1 CIESSGVSVR
11 TRISM
16 SPTGTNIRDNPTN
29 KATAEHLVN
38 IVSLFLIPYIS
49 PIIAHKGIPTGII
62 VRNQM
67 SIL

>member
-1 CIESSGVSVR
+1 MRLPCWSATIQIVVGKN
-11 TRISM
+11 
-16 SPTGTNIRDNPTN
+16 GTIPTN